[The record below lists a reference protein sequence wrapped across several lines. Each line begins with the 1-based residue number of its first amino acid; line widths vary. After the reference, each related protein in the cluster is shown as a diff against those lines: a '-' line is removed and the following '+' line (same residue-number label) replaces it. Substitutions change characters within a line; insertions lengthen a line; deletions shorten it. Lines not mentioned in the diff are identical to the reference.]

1 MKKLGFLITMLVL
14 TPLSTWSQGAKSIR
28 ITEVMT
34 NNRTS
39 IVDEYGA
46 HKSWVELSNSSFTTY
61 NIRGMFLTTDRRV
74 LDKKM
79 SPEERRKLMCPLP
92 NNEPRTTLAGKKS
105 VIIYDR
111 YYWQDTETYC
121 NDCPKALDFVE
132 VLAAGTGPFQLKLNL
147 LPSKRTANYYHQRS
161 NWIALYDGNAVDL
174 IDSISVPWLQED
186 QTYALSNDFKT
197 WKICNLEETTP
208 GYLPQNT
215 GLSKAQ
221 QLKKSDPYGIG
232 IAVLSMGIVFACL
245 ALLFIV
251 FWVFGAYMKHKQ
263 RIARA
268 TEKHATLLYKTG
280 KKTIEVTQDL
290 SHKTNVILKDGL
302 ETKGIDKEI
311 YMAVISLALQEYLE
325 DVHDVEPGIITIKP
339 KQTRWNAPKFNNN
352 NNNVKI

>member
-1 MKKLGFLITMLVL
+1 MKKLGLI
-14 TPLSTWSQGAKSIR
+14 LSIGFITSLPTWSQGAKSIW

-111 YYWQDTETYC
+111 YIWHEDSEETC
-121 NDCPKALDFVE
+121 PDCFPKGKGHFRWLSE
-132 VLAAGTGPFQLKLNL
+132 GTGPFQLKLGLVPLKEIADAFHEKN
-147 LPSKRTANYYHQRS
+147 

-208 GYLPQNT
+208 GYLPQPN
-215 GLSKAQ
+215 GLSKPQ
-221 QLKKSDPYGIG
+221 MLKKTDPHGYGIA
-232 IAVLSMGIVFACL
+232 ILSMGIVFSCL
-245 ALLFIV
+245 ALLFIF
-251 FWVFGAYMKHKQ
+251 FWAFGAYMKHKQ

-268 TEKHATLLYKTG
+268 TEKHANLLYKTG
-280 KKTIEVTQDL
+280 KKTIEVTSEI
-290 SHKTNVILKDGL
+290 SHKTNVMLKDGL
-302 ETKGIDKEI
+302 ATKGIDKEI
-311 YMAVISLALQEYLE
+311 YMAVISLALKEYLE
-325 DVHDVEPGIITIKP
+325 DVHDIESGIITIKP
-339 KQTRWNAPKFNNN
+339 KQTRWNAPNFNN
-352 NNNVKI
+352 K

>member
-1 MKKLGFLITMLVL
+1 MKKLGFLITMLVITSL
-14 TPLSTWSQGAKSIR
+14 PAWSQGAKSIR

-34 NNRTS
+34 DNRTNL
-39 IVDEYGA
+39 VDEYGQ
-46 HKSWVELSNSSFTTY
+46 HKPWVELSNSSFTTY
-61 NIRGMFLTTDRRV
+61 NVRGMFLTTDRRV

-79 SPEERRKLMCPLP
+79 SPEARRQLMCPLP
-92 NNEPRTTLAGKKS
+92 NNEPRTTLGGKKS
-105 VIIYDR
+105 IVIFDSSSWY
-111 YYWQDTETYC
+111 QDGR
-121 NDCPKALDFVE
+121 NGQHRKAKNSSNS
-132 VLAAGTGPFQLKLNL
+132 GPFHLNL
-147 LPSKRTANYYHQRS
+147 LIMEKKP

-174 IDSISVPWLQED
+174 IDSVSVPVLATDESFE
-186 QTYALSNDFKT
+186 LSKDFKT
-197 WKICNLEETTP
+197 WEKAIAGSVTP

-280 KKTIEVTQDL
+280 KKTIEVTHDL